1 MMRLPSLMYYTKLM
15 AKDEEAN
22 GLLSE
27 FSEYKDQ
34 KEFSGRTDGGY
45 DSIASPTSETTAIN
59 DDSIWDELVSILHY
73 SIPLIIT
80 FLVGLGNRVWDV
92 WFLGKAGS
100 RGFY

>member
-1 MMRLPSLMYYTKLM
+1 MYYTKLM
-15 AKDEEAN
+15 AKDEEAS

-34 KEFSGRTDGGY
+34 KEFSGRTDGDY
-45 DSIASPTSETTAIN
+45 YSIASPTREATMIN
-59 DDSIWDELVSILHY
+59 DYSIWDELVSILHY

-80 FLVGLGNRVWDV
+80 FLVGFGNRVWDV
-92 WFLGKAGS
+92 WFLGKTGS